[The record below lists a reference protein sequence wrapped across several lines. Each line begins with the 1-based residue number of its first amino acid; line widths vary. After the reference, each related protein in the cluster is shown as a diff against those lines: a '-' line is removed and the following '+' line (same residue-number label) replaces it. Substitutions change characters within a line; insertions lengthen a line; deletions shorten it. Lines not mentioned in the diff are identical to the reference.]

1 LINTEGKKELIELA
15 EFVDLKHTA
24 LILDDMQRDFIEPD
38 GVYGELGIDLPMCAE
53 LRPRLAALLAS
64 ARLNGAL
71 VVHLQRAALP
81 ERMGDAP
88 SQIRF
93 NVRMNEEA
101 HRDEAPLC
109 HTVPGTAG
117 HEFTQ
122 DFIPLPNELVVR
134 KYRSTGFWGTN
145 LDTLLRSYGIE
156 TVVVGGDAT
165 GDCVESTA
173 RDAMFN
179 DYHVVVPEDCTPCD
193 DEANHEAW
201 VLLMR
206 HRFDMAT
213 VEEIQHVWE
222 NHTARETEE
231 SR

>member
-1 LINTEGKKELIELA
+1 MITTEAKNELIELA
-15 EFVDLKHTA
+15 EFVDLTHTA
-24 LILDDMQRDFIEPD
+24 LILDEMQRDFIEPD

-81 ERMGDAP
+81 GRMGDSPA
-88 SQIRF
+88 QIRF
-93 NVRMNEEA
+93 NVRMHEEA

-145 LDTLLRSYGIE
+145 LDMLLRSNGIE
-156 TVVVGGDAT
+156 TVVVGGYAT

-179 DYHVVVPEDCTPCD
+179 DYHVVVPEDCIPRD

-222 NHTARETEE
+222 NHTVRETEE